1 MIKKYLFVILAAVVA
16 VGCNVDEDSHDSSV
30 ITVVEQFEAPMA
42 ADETY
47 LYGYRSDN
55 LEFQHFVD
63 AEYGYWGGFAQ
74 AASYDMADG
83 TYLNQYSVYNTAAAS
98 GDSYMLYYYDSYN
111 APCDILCNYDA
122 EYAFT
127 SVRLNLTT
135 YTYKSITEED
145 VNIYARAFTDGDYLK
160 VTFTALYEDMTAG
173 ASVDCYVVDYRDGKR
188 YAATNWDL
196 FDLSALHGNIHALR
210 VTIDTTDVGEW
221 GANTPLYVCLDDLT
235 YTYKMKT
242 M

>member
-1 MIKKYLFVILAAVVA
+1 
-16 VGCNVDEDSHDSSV
+16 
-30 ITVVEQFEAPMA
+30 
-42 ADETY
+42 
-47 LYGYRSDN
+47 
-55 LEFQHFVD
+55 
-63 AEYGYWGGFAQ
+63 
-74 AASYDMADG
+74 
-83 TYLNQYSVYNTAAAS
+83 
-98 GDSYMLYYYDSYN
+98 
-111 APCDILCNYDA
+111 LCNYDA

-145 VNIYARAFTDGDYLK
+145 VNTYARVFIEGDYLK

-188 YAATNWDL
+188 FVATEWDK

>member
-98 GDSYMLYYYDSYN
+98 GDSYLLYYYDSYN
-111 APCDILCNYDA
+111 APCDILCRHDA
-122 EYAFT
+122 EYAFS

-145 VNIYARAFTDGDYLK
+145 VNTFARAFTDGDYLK
-160 VTFTALYEDMTAG
+160 VTFTALCEDMTAG

-221 GANTPLYVCLDDLT
+221 GANTPLYICLDDLT
-235 YTYKMKT
+235 YTYKAEAV
-242 M
+242 